1 MPRKTQF
8 NSEDIIKAAIELVRK
23 QGLAKLSAAA
33 VAEEMGCSTMPIYSH
48 SKNMQ
53 TLEDEVV
60 RRVWKLVMEY
70 QAESYTGNV
79 WVDQGIGWVVFSRDE
94 ENLFKCL
101 TDNNNIELRLK
112 MQVKHWQY
120 LADRLEAYDGFDGM
134 DEELS
139 ERVRYAHALLTHG
152 LATSARTGFNKII
165 IEDDRILFGYMKNA
179 SLALIK
185 GYKQLP
191 PVEEADRNYV
201 KEKLK
206 ALVDRQL
213 L

>member
-8 NSEDIIKAAIELVRK
+8 TAKDVIKAAIELVRK
-23 QGLAKLSAAA
+23 QGLSKLSASA

-48 SKNMQ
+48 SKNMR

-70 QAESYTGNV
+70 QAESYTGDV
-79 WVDQGIGWVVFSRDE
+79 WVDQAIGWVVFARDE

-101 TDNNNIELRLK
+101 TDNNNLELRLE

-120 LADRLEAYDGFDGM
+120 LADRLEAYNGFDGM

-139 ERVRYAHALLTHG
+139 ERVRYTHALLTHG
-152 LATSARTGFNKII
+152 LATSPRTGFNKII
-165 IEDDRILFGYMKNA
+165 IEDDRILYGFMTNA
-179 SLALIK
+179 SQALIK

-191 PVEEADRNYV
+191 PVEEAHRNYV
-201 KEKLK
+201 KERRRALK
-206 ALVDRQL
+206 NRQH
-213 L
+213 

>member
-8 NSEDIIKAAIELVRK
+8 TTEDVIKAAIELVRK
-23 QGLAKLSAAA
+23 QGLPKLSASA
-33 VAEEMGCSTMPIYSH
+33 VAKEMGCSTMPIYSH

-53 TLEDEVV
+53 TLEDEIV

-70 QAESYTGNV
+70 QAESYTGDV
-79 WVDQGIGWVVFSRDE
+79 WVDQAIGWVLFSRDE

-101 TDNNNIELRLK
+101 IDNKNLELRLE
-112 MQVKHWQY
+112 MQIKHWQY
-120 LADRLEAYDGFDGM
+120 LADRLGPYDGFDGM

-152 LATSARTGFNKII
+152 LATTPRTGFNKII
-165 IEDDRILFGYMKNA
+165 IEDDRILFGFMTNA
-179 SLALIK
+179 SQALIK

-191 PVEEADRNYV
+191 PVEEAHRNYV
-201 KEKLK
+201 KEKRR
-206 ALVDRQL
+206 ALTDRL
-213 L
+213 R

>member
-8 NSEDIIKAAIELVRK
+8 TAEDIVEDSIELVRK
-23 QGLAKLSAAA
+23 QGLAKLYAAA

-70 QAESYTGNV
+70 QAESYTGDV
-79 WVDQGIGWVVFSRDE
+79 WVDQGIGWVRFARDE

-101 TDNNNIELRLK
+101 TDNNNIELRFE
-112 MQVKHWQY
+112 MQIKHWQY
-120 LADRLEAYDGFDGM
+120 LADCLEAYNGFGGM

-139 ERVRYAHALLTHG
+139 ERVRYTHALLTHG
-152 LATSARTGFNKII
+152 LATTPRTGFNKII
-165 IEDDRILFGYMKNA
+165 IEDDRILYSFMTNA
-179 SLALIK
+179 SQALIK

-191 PVEEADRNYV
+191 PVDEAHRNYV
-201 KEKLK
+201 KKKRRALK
-206 ALVDRQL
+206 DCKH
-213 L
+213 

>member
-1 MPRKTQF
+1 MPRNTQF
-8 NSEDIIKAAIELVRK
+8 TTEDVIKAAIDLVRK
-23 QGLAKLSAAA
+23 HGLSKLSASAM
-33 VAEEMGCSTMPIYSH
+33 AEEMGCSTMPIYSH

-60 RRVWKLVMEY
+60 RRVWKLVMQY
-70 QAESYTGNV
+70 QAESYTGDV
-79 WVDQGIGWVVFSRDE
+79 WVDQAIGWVMFSRDE

-101 TDNNNIELRLK
+101 TDNNNLDLRLE
-112 MQVKHWQY
+112 MQVKHWQS
-120 LADRLEAYDGFDGM
+120 LADHLEAYNGFDGM

-139 ERVRYAHALLTHG
+139 ERVRYDHALLTYG
-152 LATSARTGFNKII
+152 LATSPRIGFNKII
-165 IEDDRILFGYMKNA
+165 IEDDRILYGHMTNA
-179 SLALIK
+179 SQALIK

-206 ALVDRQL
+206 ALTDSQR
-213 L
+213 